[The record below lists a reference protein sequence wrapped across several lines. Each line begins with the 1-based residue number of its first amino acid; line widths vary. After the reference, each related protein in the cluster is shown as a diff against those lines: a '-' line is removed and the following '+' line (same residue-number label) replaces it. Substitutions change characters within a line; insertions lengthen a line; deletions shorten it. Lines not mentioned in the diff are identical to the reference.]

1 MQKNGAGLHTASSC
15 FWDNQTDGSCAPPS
29 ASLSPLALP
38 EADGFSPPLCSRWRG
53 FRAAVFRGTV
63 RSLNPRALVLSRRR
77 FCLSAGTVRTEYK
90 TMYCIVT
97 VFGLGI

>member
-29 ASLSPLALP
+29 ASLS
-38 EADGFSPPLCSRWRG
+38 EADGFSPPFLLAGVVFAWFSGRFSR
-53 FRAAVFRGTV
+53 VCP
-63 RSLNPRALVLSRRR
+63 LNPRALALSRRR

>member
-53 FRAAVFRGTV
+53 FPAVFRGRCNV
-63 RSLNPRALVLSRRR
+63 RALVLSRRR
-77 FCLSAGTVRTEYK
+77 FCVSAGTVRTEYK